1 MSTKISE
8 NTNIQLDLK
17 TVVAIIM
24 VTASFVGMYYTLQ
37 ADIEE
42 AKKLPPIEVTRLEYE
57 LKEEWNE
64 KMILQLTD
72 QVEMLQKTSDILKE
86 EIEITSAM
94 LQDGTEADGKFE
106 ELQRQLEELESRKP
120 KTTVIA
126 IIMVTASFVGM
137 YYTLQADIEEARKLP
152 PIEVTRL
159 EYELK
164 EEWNEDMIMQLK
176 EAVEVLEETQDILK
190 EEIKITSAMLQDG
203 TEADGKFEEL
213 QRQLEELEN
222 KKPSTRVIVKEVKV
236 DKKGRKL

>member
-17 TVVAIIM
+17 TVV
-24 VTASFVGMYYTLQ
+24 
-37 ADIEE
+37 
-42 AKKLPPIEVTRLEYE
+42 
-57 LKEEWNE
+57 
-64 KMILQLTD
+64 
-72 QVEMLQKTSDILKE
+72 
-86 EIEITSAM
+86 
-94 LQDGTEADGKFE
+94 
-106 ELQRQLEELESRKP
+106 
-120 KTTVIA
+120 A

-164 EEWNEDMIMQLK
+164 EEWNEDMIIQLK

-213 QRQLEELEN
+213 QRQLEELES

>member
-8 NTNIQLDLK
+8 NTSVQLDLK

-42 AKKLPPIEVTRLEYE
+42 AKKLPPIE
-57 LKEEWNE
+57 
-64 KMILQLTD
+64 I
-72 QVEMLQKTSDILKE
+72 
-86 EIEITSAM
+86 
-94 LQDGTEADGKFE
+94 
-106 ELQRQLEELESRKP
+106 
-120 KTTVIA
+120 
-126 IIMVTASFVGM
+126 
-137 YYTLQADIEEARKLP
+137 
-152 PIEVTRL
+152 TRL

-203 TEADGKFEEL
+203 TEADSKFEDL
-213 QRQLEELEN
+213 QKKLEELEN

>member
-1 MSTKISE
+1 MQQMSTKISE

-42 AKKLPPIEVTRLEYE
+42 AKKLPPIEVTRVEYE

-64 KMILQLTD
+64 KMILQLKD
-72 QVEMLQKTSDILKE
+72 QVEML
-86 EIEITSAM
+86 
-94 LQDGTEADGKFE
+94 
-106 ELQRQLEELESRKP
+106 
-120 KTTVIA
+120 
-126 IIMVTASFVGM
+126 
-137 YYTLQADIEEARKLP
+137 
-152 PIEVTRL
+152 
-159 EYELK
+159 
-164 EEWNEDMIMQLK
+164 
-176 EAVEVLEETQDILK
+176 EETSSILK

-222 KKPSTRVIVKEVKV
+222 RKPKTTVIVKEVTV

>member
-17 TVVAIIM
+17 TVIAIISI
-24 VTASFVGMYYTLQ
+24 TASFVGMYYTLQ

-42 AKKLPPIEVTRLEYE
+42 AKTMPPTEVTRLEYE

-64 KMILQLTD
+64 
-72 QVEMLQKTSDILKE
+72 E
-86 EIEITSAM
+86 
-94 LQDGTEADGKFE
+94 
-106 ELQRQLEELESRKP
+106 
-120 KTTVIA
+120 
-126 IIMVTASFVGM
+126 
-137 YYTLQADIEEARKLP
+137 
-152 PIEVTRL
+152 
-159 EYELK
+159 
-164 EEWNEDMIMQLK
+164 MIMQLK

-222 KKPSTRVIVKEVKV
+222 KKPSTRIIVKEVKV
-236 DKKGRKL
+236 DKKGRKI

>member
-64 KMILQLTD
+64 
-72 QVEMLQKTSDILKE
+72 
-86 EIEITSAM
+86 
-94 LQDGTEADGKFE
+94 
-106 ELQRQLEELESRKP
+106 
-120 KTTVIA
+120 
-126 IIMVTASFVGM
+126 
-137 YYTLQADIEEARKLP
+137 
-152 PIEVTRL
+152 
-159 EYELK
+159 
-164 EEWNEDMIMQLK
+164 DMIIQLK
-176 EAVEVLEETQDILK
+176 DAVEVLEETQDILK

-222 KKPSTRVIVKEVKV
+222 KKPSTRVIVKEIKV